1 MTTEFARY
9 PRFSPSA
16 AVREVG
22 AARDALSWALPLIS
36 EAAAHAVRQPGDWSV
51 GTNLAHLVIYEERI
65 ALPVLAALA
74 EGKDGRDRVVSGEEN
89 WLAREAESLGE
100 EPFAAVR
107 ERFQTIIRRHVEQ
120 VEAFDEEAFNA
131 PLCSLWASG
140 FGVLVPAGWV
150 TKKSVQHLWEH
161 GHTLIRAGWV
171 AYAIGKK

>member
-1 MTTEFARY
+1 MTTELARY

-74 EGKDGRDRVVSGEEN
+74 DGKDGRDRVVSGEEN

-120 VEAFDEEAFNA
+120 VEAFDEDAFNA